1 MPSRTPGRERAL
13 LLLALLMTGA
23 IFALDLLLPLGASTG
38 MLYVFVI
45 LIGLWLKWP
54 WFPAVAAT
62 TAWML
67 LIADTA
73 LDWVDDPPAMIFF
86 NRPLMTL
93 LFWVTAA
100 LVIRFARMERAS
112 VDQIRQL
119 ADLKYALDQSAIVA
133 TTDVSGKITYVNDK
147 FCEIS
152 KFSREELIG
161 QDHRIIN
168 SGSHPK
174 EFIRDLWRTIAQGE
188 VWQGELL
195 NRAKDGSPYWVDTTI
210 VPFLDHRKKPY
221 QYTAIR
227 QDITTRKQM
236 ETRLRAQA
244 SLARVGQMAAV
255 VAHEVRNPLAGIKG
269 AMQVLQARRPDDDPE
284 APVMRDIVDRV
295 DSLGL
300 LINDLLLF
308 ARPTPPRVSTVS
320 LKPVIERA
328 AQLARQDPIGAGV
341 DIRLSGSDF
350 TMDGDAELIQGLFL
364 NLFLNSAQAMHGN
377 GAIEVT
383 LATTSNGASVAV
395 RDHGPGIPPH
405 LAKDIFEPFFT
416 TKTRGGGLGLAIAR
430 RTAELHG
437 GSLNLGTPEGGGTEM
452 IVMLARRTLQA
463 TRLANEDGE

>member
-1 MPSRTPGRERAL
+1 MPSPTPGRERVL
-13 LLLALLMTGA
+13 LLLALLMTSA

-62 TAWML
+62 TAWIL

-73 LDWVDDPPAMIFF
+73 LNWVDDPPAMIFF

-133 TTDVSGKITYVNDK
+133 TTDVSGRITYVNDK

-210 VPFLDHRKKPY
+210 VPFLDDRKKPY

-227 QDITTRKQM
+227 HDITARKQM

-269 AMQVLQARRPDDDPE
+269 AMQVLQARRPDNDPE
-284 APVMRDIVDRV
+284 ASIMRDIVDRV

-308 ARPTPPRVSTVS
+308 ARPTPLRVSTVS

-328 AQLARQDPIGAGV
+328 AQLAGQDPTGAGV
-341 DIRLSGSDF
+341 DIRLSGGDF

-364 NLFLNSAQAMHGN
+364 NLFLNSAQAMRGK

-383 LATTSNGASVAV
+383 LATTSNGVCVAV
-395 RDHGPGIPPH
+395 RDHGPGIPAH

-416 TKTRGGGLGLAIAR
+416 TKTRGGGLGLAIAG

-452 IVMLARRTLQA
+452 VVMLARRTLQA

>member
-1 MPSRTPGRERAL
+1 MPIRPGRERAL
-13 LLLALLMTGA
+13 LLLAALMTVV
-23 IFALDLLLPLGASTG
+23 IFILDLAAPLGLATG

-45 LIGLWLKWP
+45 LLGLWIRWP
-54 WFPAVAAT
+54 RFPAVAAT
-62 TAWML
+62 AAWL
-67 LIADTA
+67 LLLADTA
-73 LDWVDDPPAMIFF
+73 VNWVDDPPAMVFF

-112 VDQIRQL
+112 ADQIRQL

-133 TTDVSGKITYVNDK
+133 STDVSGRITYVNDK

-152 KFSREELIG
+152 KYSREELIG

-174 EFIRDLWRTIAQGE
+174 EFIRDLWRTIARGD
-188 VWQGELL
+188 VWHGELL
-195 NRAKDGSPYWVDTTI
+195 NRAKDGSPYWVSTTI
-210 VPFLDHRKKPY
+210 VPFLDRRRKPY

-227 QDITTRKQM
+227 HDITGRKQM

-244 SLARVGQMAAV
+244 ALARVGQMAAV

-269 AMQVLQARRPDDDPE
+269 AMQVLEARRPKDDPE
-284 APVMRDIVDRV
+284 AAVMRDVVARV
-295 DSLGL
+295 DALGR

-308 ARPTPPRVSTVS
+308 ARPTPPRVAT
-320 LKPVIERA
+320 LALRPLIEHA
-328 AQLARQDPIGAGV
+328 AHVAGHDPAGAGV
-341 DIRLSGSDF
+341 DIRVHGTDVTL
-350 TMDGDAELIQGLFL
+350 DGDGDLIQAMFL
-364 NLFLNSAQAMHGN
+364 NLLLNSAQAMGGTGVIDITIAEAPN
-377 GAIEVT
+377 GARV
-383 LATTSNGASVAV
+383 SV

-405 LAKDIFEPFFT
+405 LAADIFEPFFT

-437 GSLNLGTPEGGGTEM
+437 GSLELGTLEGRGAEM
-452 IVMLARRTLQA
+452 IVALARRPLQA
-463 TRLANEDGE
+463 SRLPSEHGE